1 MSGGEAGS
9 RGANYL
15 RKVSGQEIELEGKV
29 EKVVMPGE
37 TVIIK
42 TPGGGGFGSK

>member
-1 MSGGEAGS
+1 MSGGESGS
-9 RGANYL
+9 RGSNYL
-15 RKVSGQEIELEGKV
+15 RKLSGQEIDLGGKI